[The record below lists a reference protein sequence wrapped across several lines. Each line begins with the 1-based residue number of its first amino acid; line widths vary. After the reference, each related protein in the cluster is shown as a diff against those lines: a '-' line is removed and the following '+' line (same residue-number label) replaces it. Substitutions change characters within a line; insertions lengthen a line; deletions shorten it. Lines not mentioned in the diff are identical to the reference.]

1 MVHLN
6 LLIIVLILRKL
17 MSLLMILSN
26 MVVLTGCF
34 LAVLA
39 LTYEL
44 GLVRTDIQKMV
55 YSILVL
61 VTGFTLSIL
70 LLWSLM

>member
-1 MVHLN
+1 
-6 LLIIVLILRKL
+6 
-17 MSLLMILSN
+17 MILSS
-26 MVVLTGCF
+26 MVVLTGSI

-44 GLVRTDIQKMV
+44 GLVRTEIQKTV
-55 YSILVL
+55 HLALVL